1 MNDTA
6 SAYHG
11 IKSVPYPRL
20 SLDEFLTWGTE
31 AIIKAD
37 TPAVID
43 VLPPAEPGFYRTAVL
58 DKLGDATVALV
69 KKDRSK
75 ENETR
80 AEVTKIPLRDYFEK
94 EPYASN
100 TDGTYRIV
108 SNIKHYSETISELL
122 EFDTAKMFNY
132 QAPLNSANI
141 WANYGG
147 MRSRNHFD
155 DLENFNIQLEGRK
168 RFVVM
173 PPGFKNYYV
182 RSALRGYA
190 NTSKSVRVDNVD
202 LRRFPRIAAA
212 LAERRDVVL
221 EPGQM
226 LYLPVGWW
234 HQVDAVDGLNININF
249 WLYHRKML
257 RRPLMLA
264 DSLYKVAFR
273 KVNGLYNIQPEK
285 SPTGGKK

>member
-6 SAYHG
+6 SEYHG

-20 SLDEFLTWGTE
+20 SLDEFLTWG
-31 AIIKAD
+31 ADSIIRAD
-37 TPAVID
+37 VPAVID
-43 VLPPAEPGFYRTAVL
+43 VLPPAEPGFHQAAVL
-58 DKLGDATVALV
+58 EKLGDATVALV
-69 KKDRSK
+69 RKDRSK

-94 EPYASN
+94 EPYKSN
-100 TDGTYRIV
+100 RDGTYRIV
-108 SNIKHYSETISELL
+108 SNIKNYSDTINDLL
-122 EFDTAKMFNY
+122 GFDATKIFNY
-132 QAPLNSANI
+132 QAPLNLANI
-141 WANYGG
+141 WVNYGG

-173 PPGFKNYYV
+173 PPGFKNYYI

-190 NTSKSVRVDNVD
+190 NTSKSVRVDNAD
-202 LRRFPRIAAA
+202 LKRYPRLAVA
-212 LAERRDVVL
+212 LSQRRDIVL

-226 LYLPVGWW
+226 LYLPMGWW
-234 HQVDAVDGLNININF
+234 HQVDAVDQLNININF
-249 WLYHRKML
+249 WLSDPKMF

-264 DSLYKVAFR
+264 DSLYKAAFR
-273 KVNGLYNIQPEK
+273 KVNGLYNLQPEK
-285 SPTGGKK
+285 SPMEGVK